1 MADAPKNSSPA
12 APAKPASGAVTPDGT
27 LKKGPRGIDR
37 HVADADRLARTGNPT
52 ESVRDT
58 PPAGAWNDTSGD

>member
-1 MADAPKNSSPA
+1 MADAPKDSSPA
-12 APAKPASGAVTPDGT
+12 APAKPASGAVPADGT
-27 LKKGPRGIDR
+27 LKKGPPGIDH
-37 HVADADRLARTGNPT
+37 HVADADKLVRTGHRT